1 MNIKEEREAEAE
13 RFSETMSRMCYTSY
27 DTAIAFLHSYHTM
40 GKGLSEENYQALLAD
55 LESLRDKHRTG
66 E

>member
-1 MNIKEEREAEAE
+1 MIGE
-13 RFSETMSRMCYTSY
+13 SYGDILSRMCYNSY

-40 GKGLSEENYQALLAD
+40 GKGLSEENYQKLLAD